1 MGLNGGR
8 DDLGGEAGTRFGGVY
23 TVGGVEVLGVG
34 QFVKSPA
41 DVRQQSVV
49 LPGRLPVCVGQS
61 PAHFIVVPALGG
73 KFGAALLVG
82 PGGIEDRRC
91 AARPDLFTELC
102 HAGKEAFW

>member
-41 DVRQQSVV
+41 DVRQ
-49 LPGRLPVCVGQS
+49 PVSYTHLDVYKRQAWDRHHPRRGSAEAVNRAGQ
-61 PAHFIVVPALGG
+61 GT
-73 KFGAALLVG
+73 
-82 PGGIEDRRC
+82 EDREREKY
-91 AARPDLFTELC
+91 PVSM
-102 HAGKEAFW
+102 